1 MTINKQAG
9 IEWIKI
15 FQSQTGSADQV
26 WQQYQ
31 FIASD
36 ANADAAAIGLS
47 APATPEGDKARKKS
61 ELDARSVNAALAK
74 SSFEEVR
81 QMEQKTTDE
90 IDAKK
95 ISYIIGGIAKISE
108 YSQFLEPIVLPG
120 QTPQDTIE
128 IIQFCVETLEYVLR
142 IENLMNDINKDPI
155 KRETFVKALG

>member
-1 MTINKQAG
+1 MTITKQEG

-36 ANADAAAIGLS
+36 ANADAKAISES
-47 APATPEGDKARKKS
+47 APATPEGDEARKKA
-61 ELDARSVNAALAK
+61 EIDARSVNAALAK

-81 QMEQKTTDE
+81 SMEQKTVDE
-90 IDAKK
+90 MNEKK
-95 ISYIIGGIAKISE
+95 INYILGGIAKISE

-128 IIQFCVETLEYVLR
+128 II
-142 IENLMNDINKDPI
+142 
-155 KRETFVKALG
+155 